1 MLPPILLSIGIFAQ
15 IFESSCGVSIGKSEI
30 QEDIAFSCSKI
41 VFKARFYLALVSK
54 QVQECSGLITKR
66 SGRHPTDDTISLLHF
81 TPSKLDIKRPETGVS
96 QFFTKPLLIPALIPL
111 AC

>member
-1 MLPPILLSIGIFAQ
+1 MVSNPLTFVFHQPLSHRGEEGSLTSKMLPPILLSIGIFAQ

-54 QVQECSGLITKR
+54 
-66 SGRHPTDDTISLLHF
+66 
-81 TPSKLDIKRPETGVS
+81 
-96 QFFTKPLLIPALIPL
+96 
-111 AC
+111 